1 VTAALIALFGV
12 IVVAAASFAA
22 WPALAGMSGRT
33 RVAASAA
40 LAAFVAVAGAG
51 SYLALG
57 RPALALRTLRG
68 HDVEDINGAVALMV
82 HHLRAQPDDLRGWAI
97 LGQAYMSAHDGEDAA
112 KAYQRAIALSQ
123 AAGRPIP
130 ALYSNYGM
138 ALTAISTGGVPDDA
152 ERAFRTALSLDPS
165 DRISLFFL
173 GQLSAS
179 RGRSAD
185 AVMLWQR
192 LLDEIPADSQLHQ
205 ELVDS
210 IAHLKQ
216 AQGGSGPDIGAMV
229 AGLAARLKQSPD
241 DALGW
246 QRLVRAYA
254 VLGDA
259 AKARTA
265 LADARAAMARS
276 PDTLNALKAEAK
288 ELKLEN

>member
-1 VTAALIALFGV
+1 MTAALIALFGV
-12 IVVAAASFAA
+12 IVVTAASFAA
-22 WPALAGMSGRT
+22 WPALRASSGRT
-33 RVAASAA
+33 RLVAGAA
-40 LAAFVAVAGAG
+40 LALFVAVAGAG

-68 HDVEDINGAVALMV
+68 HDVEDINGAVTQMV

-97 LGQAYMSAHDGEDAA
+97 LGQAYMSARDGEDAA
-112 KAYQRAIALSQ
+112 KAYRRAIALSQ

-138 ALTAISTGGVPDDA
+138 ALTALSTNGVPDDA
-152 ERAFRTALSLDPS
+152 ERAFRYALSLDPS

-179 RGRSAD
+179 RGRNAD

-192 LLDEIPADSQLHQ
+192 LLDEIPADSELHQ
-205 ELVDS
+205 QLVDS

-216 AQGGSGPDIGAMV
+216 AQGAAPDIGAMV

-259 AKARTA
+259 AKARSA
-265 LADARAAMARS
+265 LADARAAMAKS
-276 PDTLNALKAEAK
+276 PDALNALKAEAK
-288 ELKLEN
+288 ELRLEN

>member
-1 VTAALIALFGV
+1 VSAALIALFGV

-22 WPALAGMSGRT
+22 WPALRASSGRA
-33 RVAASAA
+33 RLVAGAVLA
-40 LAAFVAVAGAG
+40 LFVAVAGAG

-57 RPALALRTLRG
+57 RPALALRALRG
-68 HDVEDINGAVALMV
+68 HDVEDINGAVTLMV

-138 ALTAISTGGVPDDA
+138 ALTALSTNGVPEEA
-152 ERAFRTALSLDPS
+152 ERAFRYALSLDPS

-179 RGRSAD
+179 RGRNAD

-192 LLDEIPADSQLHQ
+192 LLDEIPADSELHQ
-205 ELVDS
+205 QLVDS

-216 AQGGSGPDIGAMV
+216 AQGAAPDIGAMV

-259 AKARTA
+259 AKARSA
-265 LADARAAMARS
+265 LADARAAMAKS
-276 PDTLNALKAEAK
+276 PDALNALEAEAK

>member
-1 VTAALIALFGV
+1 MALFGV

-22 WPALAGMSGRT
+22 WPALSALSGRS
-33 RVAASAA
+33 RLAASAA
-40 LAAFVAVAGAG
+40 LALFVGLAGVG

-57 RPALALRTLRG
+57 RPALAVRTLQG
-68 HDVEDINGAVALMV
+68 HDVQDINGAVALLV
-82 HHLRAQPDDLRGWAI
+82 HHLRAQPDDLHGWAI

-138 ALTAISTGGVPDDA
+138 ALTTISTNGMPDEA
-152 ERAFRTALSLDPS
+152 ERAFRYALALDPS
-165 DRISLFFL
+165 DGISLFFL

-179 RGRSAD
+179 RGQSAD

-192 LLDEIPADSQLHQ
+192 LLEEVPANSELHQ
-205 ELVDS
+205 QLVDS

-216 AQGGSGPDIGAMV
+216 AQGAPAPDIGAMV

-259 AKARTA
+259 AKARSA
-265 LADARAAMARS
+265 LADARAAMAKS
-276 PDTLNALKAEAK
+276 PDALNALKAEAK
-288 ELKLEN
+288 QLKLEN

>member
-1 VTAALIALFGV
+1 MTAALLALFGV

-22 WPALAGMSGRT
+22 WPALRSLSGRM
-33 RVAASAA
+33 RLVASAA
-40 LAAFVAVAGAG
+40 LALFVGLVGAG
-51 SYLALG
+51 SYFALG
-57 RPALALRTLRG
+57 RPALAVRTLQG
-68 HDVEDINGAVALMV
+68 HDVQDVNGAVALLV

-138 ALTAISTGGVPDDA
+138 ALTTLSTNGVPDEA
-152 ERAFRTALSLDPS
+152 ERAFRYALSLDPS
-165 DRISLFFL
+165 DGISLFFL

-179 RGRSAD
+179 RGQGAD

-192 LLDEIPADSQLHQ
+192 LLEQVPADSELHQ
-205 ELVDS
+205 QLVDS
-210 IAHLKQ
+210 IAHIKQ
-216 AQGGSGPDIGAMV
+216 AQGGAAPDVGAMV

-259 AKARTA
+259 AKARSA
-265 LADARAAMARS
+265 LADARAAMAKN
-276 PDTLNALKAEAK
+276 PDALNALKAEAK
-288 ELKLEN
+288 QLKLEP

>member
-1 VTAALIALFGV
+1 VTAALAALFGV
-12 IVVAAASFAA
+12 IVVTAASFAA
-22 WPALAGMSGRT
+22 WPALRASSGRA
-33 RVAASAA
+33 RLVASAGLA
-40 LAAFVAVAGAG
+40 LFVAVAGAG

-68 HDVEDINGAVALMV
+68 HDVEDINGAVTLMV
-82 HHLRAQPDDLRGWAI
+82 HHLRAQPNDLRGWAI
-97 LGQAYMSAHDGEDAA
+97 LGQAYMSARDGEDAA

-138 ALTAISTGGVPDDA
+138 ALTALSTNGVPDDA
-152 ERAFRTALSLDPS
+152 ERAFRYALSLDPS

-179 RGRSAD
+179 RGRNAD

-192 LLDEIPADSQLHQ
+192 LLDEIPAGSELHQ
-205 ELVDS
+205 QLIDS

-216 AQGGSGPDIGAMV
+216 AQGAAPDIGAMV

-259 AKARTA
+259 AKARSA
-265 LADARAAMARS
+265 LADARAAMAKS
-276 PDTLNALKAEAK
+276 PDALNALKAEAK
-288 ELKLEN
+288 ELQLEK

>member
-1 VTAALIALFGV
+1 MTAALIALFGV

-22 WPALAGMSGRT
+22 WPALSALSGRT
-33 RVAASAA
+33 RLAASAVLA
-40 LAAFVAVAGAG
+40 LFVAVAGGG

-57 RPALALRTLRG
+57 RPALAVRTLRG
-68 HDVEDINGAVALMV
+68 HDVEDINGAVTLMV
-82 HHLRAQPDDLRGWAI
+82 HHLRVQPDDLRGWAI
-97 LGQAYMSAHDGEDAA
+97 LGQAYMGARDGEDAV
-112 KAYQRAIALSQ
+112 KAYRRAITLSQ

-138 ALTAISTGGVPDDA
+138 ALTAISTNGVPEEA
-152 ERAFRTALSLDPS
+152 ERAFRTALSLDPT

-173 GQLSAS
+173 GQLSAAS
-179 RGRSAD
+179 GRSAD
-185 AVMLWQR
+185 AVTLWQR
-192 LLDEIPADSQLHQ
+192 LLGEIPAGSELHQ
-205 ELVDS
+205 ELVDN

-216 AQGGSGPDIGAMV
+216 AQGGGAPDIGAMV

-259 AKARTA
+259 AKARSA
-265 LADARAAMARS
+265 LADARAAMAKS
-276 PDTLNALKAEAK
+276 PDALSALKAEAK